1 MTYNP
6 RVILMA
12 LLAIAVLATSLP
24 ELAFAHGERNQ
35 EPFLRM
41 RTVQWYDTQFPEV
54 RDFDVNDTF
63 EISGKFRLHEDWPQ
77 VLERPG
83 DVPVFINV
91 ATPGPKVAREAL
103 YINGQPSPLS
113 TFLDI
118 GKDYE
123 YRVVMKARV
132 PGRHHVHPMLSVQ
145 GSGGVVGP
153 GMWVTVSG
161 DQDDFVAPT
170 VTLTGEK
177 IENLETYNVGTVVA
191 WHAVWIVIAAGW
203 LLYWVARPLLIPRFL
218 MVQNQE
224 WDRLI
229 TPLDRKV
236 GAGLLVFT
244 LVLVGGGYFYYVAK
258 YPTTIPLQGG
268 KVLIESP
275 PQAPSPIR
283 AFSERAEYYVPGRT
297 MVVTLRVTNESDV
310 PVRVGEFSTANIR
323 FINPDVPAAVESIPA
338 NYPEDY
344 LALGGLKVSDNS
356 PIQPGET
363 RVFTITASDVAWE
376 RERLIGLVKGPDNSY
391 GGLVYFF
398 DEAGDRFLTSIGG
411 PILPKFTTDETS

>member
-1 MTYNP
+1 MTLNP

-12 LLAIAVLATSLP
+12 LLAVVVLATSFP

-41 RTVQWYDTQFPEV
+41 RTVQWYDTQFPTD
-54 RDFDVNDTF
+54 RDFAVNDTF

-103 YINGQPSPLS
+103 YINGQPAPMS

-132 PGRHHVHPMLSVQ
+132 PGRHHVHPMLSIE

-153 GMWVTVSG
+153 GMWVNVTG
-161 DQDDFVAPT
+161 DQDDFVASE

-177 IENLETYNVGTVVA
+177 IENLETYNVGTVVT
-191 WHAVWIVIAAGW
+191 WHAIWIVIAAGW
-203 LLYWVARPLLIPRFL
+203 LLWWVSRPLLIPRFI

-244 LVLVGGGYFYYVAK
+244 LVLVGVGYFWYVAK

-268 KVLIESP
+268 KVLI
-275 PQAPSPIR
+275 APTPMPDSPIT

-297 MVVTLRVTNESDV
+297 MVITVKVTNDSDA

-323 FINPDVPAAVESIPA
+323 FINPDVPAPVEAIPE
-338 NYPEDY
+338 NYPDDY
-344 LALGGLKVSDNS
+344 LALGGLEVSDDS

-363 RVFTITASDVAWE
+363 RTFTITASDVSWE
-376 RERLIGLVKGPDNSY
+376 RERLIGLVKGPDNSF
-391 GGLVYFF
+391 GGLLFFF
-398 DEAGDRFLTSIGG
+398 DDQGNRYLASIGG
-411 PILPKFTTDETS
+411 AILPKFVPPSTS